1 MTIHLNTHPDD
12 RKDMVKAISELTGLD
27 STYMGMPSC
36 AYQIGA
42 VTVNRDG
49 TINYDPDATTENLIP
64 MLIDYGWLDPGEY
77 DLGDVTGT
85 NEATA
90 AAEDEEAPA
99 DDEAEET
106 MENEELTIPEPTA
119 DVTAVAI
126 TLPMD
131 GWTVAEVKNLLRLVC
146 SKQYL
151 IRRMTGNETLDLR
164 QDFVEA
170 LCAKTYHETIADV
183 QADLNVGMERGEV
196 NGLSFADDHF
206 TMAFPYDEQNP
217 TRWEAIGELLAGM
230 MRMAKTATRVS
241 LDSKATPENEKF
253 YAHSWLM
260 RMGYGGPE
268 HKEIRATLLGHLKGY
283 AAFKNE
289 AAAQAHKD
297 KYAAIRRE
305 RRGSRADASV
315 ADSDEPSEAEST
327 VEVDS

>member
-12 RKDMVKAISELTGLD
+12 RKDMVKAISELTELD

-64 MLIDYGWLDPGEY
+64 MLIEHDWLDPGEY
-77 DLGDVTGT
+77 DLGDEI
-85 NEATA
+85 EATA

-99 DDEAEET
+99 DGEAEET
-106 MENEELTIPEPTA
+106 LESEEPTIPEPTA

-230 MRMAKTATRVS
+230 MRMAKGATRVS

-268 HKEIRATLLGHLKGY
+268 HKEFRATLLGHLKGY

-305 RRGSRADASV
+305 RRENRSAG
-315 ADSDEPSEAEST
+315 ADSEAQATPAESEEG
-327 VEVDS
+327 V

>member
-1 MTIHLNTHPDD
+1 MTIHLNTHPDE
-12 RKDMVKAISELTGLD
+12 RKDMVKAISELTELD

-64 MLIDYGWLDPGEY
+64 MLIEHDWLDPGEY
-77 DLGDVTGT
+77 DLGDEI
-85 NEATA
+85 EATA

-99 DDEAEET
+99 DGEAEET
-106 MENEELTIPEPTA
+106 LESEEPTIPEPTA

-230 MRMAKTATRVS
+230 MRMAKGATRVS

-268 HKEIRATLLGHLKGY
+268 HKEFRATLLGHLKGY

-305 RRGSRADASV
+305 RRENRSAG
-315 ADSDEPSEAEST
+315 ADSEAQATPAESEEG
-327 VEVDS
+327 V